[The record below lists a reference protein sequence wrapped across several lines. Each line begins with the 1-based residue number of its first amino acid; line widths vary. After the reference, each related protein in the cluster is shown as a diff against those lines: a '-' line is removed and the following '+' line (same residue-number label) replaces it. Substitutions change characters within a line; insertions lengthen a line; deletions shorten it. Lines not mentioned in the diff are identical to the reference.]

1 METGIFLTVRDLMK
15 VTGSYSYFGTAKA
28 HRNIRDAISLNKRKI
43 TIQEY
48 CKYEGISFDEIW
60 AFLRTKPEKKHNPF

>member
-15 VTGSYSYFGTAKA
+15 VTGSYSYF
-28 HRNIRDAISLNKRKI
+28 HRNIRDAIAPNKRKI

-48 CKYEGISFDEIW
+48 CKYEGVSFDEVW
-60 AFLRTKPEKKHNPF
+60 KFLRPEPVKKYNPL